1 MSKYLKNIFF
11 IKLYNSNQTINHEI
25 AKQIS
30 DALTELKKYINR
42 KGNHENDNSE
52 KVVNIVEKILNF
64 NNQQKD
70 K

>member
-25 AKQIS
+25 AKHIS

-42 KGNHENDNSE
+42 KGNPENDNSE